1 MLIHQA
7 VVAFEHWTG
16 VAAPVDVMT
25 AAVGA
30 NLKQ

>member
-1 MLIHQA
+1 
-7 VVAFEHWTG
+7 VAFEHWTG

-30 NLKQ
+30 NLKK